1 MASGKGEKWTE
12 LQFANGL
19 MELLTL
25 ESGRIAEKKDKGHYN
40 FLMEPFIK
48 ANFKMI
54 NLMESEKKY
63 FLMEAFMKENF

>member
-1 MASGKGEKWTE
+1 
-12 LQFANGL
+12 

-25 ESGRIAEKKDKGHYN
+25 ESGKTAENKDKELYN

>member
-1 MASGKGEKWTE
+1 
-12 LQFANGL
+12 